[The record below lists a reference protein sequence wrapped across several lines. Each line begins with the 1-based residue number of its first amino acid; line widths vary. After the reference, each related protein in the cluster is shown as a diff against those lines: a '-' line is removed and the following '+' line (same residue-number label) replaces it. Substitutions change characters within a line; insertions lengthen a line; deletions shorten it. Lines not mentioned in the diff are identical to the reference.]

1 MRYGIHTIDDFTLD
15 GKTVLYRADMNQPVN
30 REEGRLESCSR
41 IRACIPTIRELLD
54 RNAKVVILIHQ
65 GSDIEYHNF
74 FTTKPH
80 RDVLEKLLEI
90 PVKFLDDV
98 CGPAARDAV
107 RQLQQGEVLL
117 LDNVRFLAQ
126 EQTLFENA
134 LKLSFEEQASTLLV
148 EKLAPLGDLYVC
160 DAFAAAHRS
169 QPSLC
174 GFELVMPS
182 AMGRLFEKEY
192 CRLSELMESP
202 KRPCTFI
209 LGGAKVSDAFGV
221 MEEVLRKK
229 TADRILTGGV
239 TANLLLAAAGISIGE
254 KSREYISTHGYER
267 YYDVSRR
274 LLGTY
279 RDQISLP
286 LDAAW
291 AEDGK
296 RAEGEVKAVPSG
308 AGIFDIGRETAA
320 EYSRMI
326 QSSSTIF
333 INGPMGVFE
342 REEFSLGTRKVW
354 EVLAGTGG
362 ETILGG
368 GDSIAAAERFCGVE
382 QFSYVSTGGGAL
394 IRFLSGEELPVIQAL
409 RYGAELFAGDYAY
422 EDRA

>member
-80 RDVLEKLLEI
+80 RDVLEKLLER
-90 PVKFLDDV
+90 PVGFPEDV

-107 RQLQQGEVLL
+107 RQLQPGEVLL

-134 LKLSFEEQASTLLV
+134 LKLSFGEQASTLLV

-354 EVLAGTGG
+354 EALAGTGG

-368 GDSIAAAERFCGVE
+368 GDSIAAAERFCEVE

-409 RYGAELFAGDYAY
+409 RYGAELFAGDYNY